1 MRKQHNDDGADKAEI
16 LSEVEMPPSKDD
28 NAAAPVLVMADLPD
42 YILGAKGRFAREQIG
57 KTDGHPLKS
66 NDFTR
71 EDIYACEA
79 IQSAMASPR
88 FSVGPLSKWEAPL
101 TFFQR
106 QILEDV
112 PLRP

>member
-1 MRKQHNDDGADKAEI
+1 M
-16 LSEVEMPPSKDD
+16 S
-28 NAAAPVLVMADLPD
+28 
-42 YILGAKGRFAREQIG
+42 
-57 KTDGHPLKS
+57 
-66 NDFTR
+66 
-71 EDIYACEA
+71 
-79 IQSAMASPR
+79 SPH